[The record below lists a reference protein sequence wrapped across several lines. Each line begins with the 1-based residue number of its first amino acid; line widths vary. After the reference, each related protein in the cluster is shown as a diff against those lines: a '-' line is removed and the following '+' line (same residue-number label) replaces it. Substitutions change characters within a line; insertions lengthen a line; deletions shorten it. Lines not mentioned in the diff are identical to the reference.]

1 MTVNRMRWLVVGMSA
16 ALLLT
21 PPIARAQAGA
31 AKSATPVVA
40 PPPASA
46 KTGAEIFAVTCAS
59 CHQANGEGVPERY
72 PPLAGSEWV
81 SGDADRMLRIVL
93 HGLTGEVE
101 VQGEMF
107 TGLMPAWGPNLND
120 PQVAAVVSYV
130 RNRFGGGAKAV
141 TAADV
146 RRVRKATAS
155 RKAPYT
161 PREVTAPDAKR
172 PRSS

>member
-1 MTVNRMRWLVVGMSA
+1 MTVNRTGCFVLGISAA
-16 ALLLT
+16 ALLA
-21 PPIARAQAGA
+21 PPIARGQTRA
-31 AKSATPVVA
+31 AKTATPVVA
-40 PPPASA
+40 APPASA
-46 KTGAEIFAVTCAS
+46 RTGAEIFAVTCAS
-59 CHQANGEGVPERY
+59 CHQANGEGVPDRY

-107 TGLMPAWGPNLND
+107 TGLMPAWGPNLKD

-130 RNRFGGGAKAV
+130 RDRFGGGAKAV

-146 RRVRKATAS
+146 QRVRKATAS
-155 RKAPYT
+155 RKEPYT
-161 PREVTAPDAKR
+161 PKEVTAPKR
-172 PRSS
+172 P

>member
-1 MTVNRMRWLVVGMSA
+1 MTVKRTGCLVLGISAA
-16 ALLLT
+16 ALLA
-21 PPIARAQAGA
+21 PSIAGGQAGA
-31 AKSATPVVA
+31 AKTATPVVA
-40 PPPASA
+40 APPASA

-59 CHQANGEGVPERY
+59 CHQANGEGVPDRY

-107 TGLMPAWGPNLND
+107 TGLMPAWGPNLKD

-130 RNRFGGGAKAV
+130 RDRFGGGAKAV

-146 RRVRKATAS
+146 QRVRKATAS
-155 RKAPYT
+155 RKVPYT
-161 PREVTAPDAKR
+161 PKEVTAPNR
-172 PRSS
+172 P

>member
-1 MTVNRMRWLVVGMSA
+1 MTLNRTGRFVVGVSAA
-16 ALLLT
+16 ALLA
-21 PPIARAQAGA
+21 PPIARGQTAA
-31 AKSATPVVA
+31 AKTATPVVA
-40 PPPASA
+40 APPASA

-59 CHQANGEGVPERY
+59 CHQAKGEGVPDRY

-81 SGDADRMLRIVL
+81 SGDPDRMLRIVL

-101 VQGEMF
+101 VEGEMF

-130 RNRFGGGAKAV
+130 RDRFGGGAKAV
-141 TAADV
+141 TVADV

-155 RKAPYT
+155 RKVPYT
-161 PREVTAPDAKR
+161 QKEVTAPDAKR
-172 PRSS
+172 P

>member
-1 MTVNRMRWLVVGMSA
+1 MTLNRTGWFVLSISA
-16 ALLLT
+16 ATLLV
-21 PPIARAQAGA
+21 PPVARGQAGA
-31 AKSATPVVA
+31 AKTATPVVA
-40 PPPASA
+40 APPSSA
-46 KTGAEIFAVTCAS
+46 RTGAEIFAVTCAS
-59 CHQANGEGVPERY
+59 CHQANGEGVPDRY

-120 PQVAAVVSYV
+120 PQMAAVVSYV
-130 RNRFGGGAKAV
+130 RDRFGGGAKAV
-141 TAADV
+141 TVADV

-161 PREVTAPDAKR
+161 PREVTAPDPKR
-172 PRSS
+172 P